1 MSWFG
6 PPPGASEPTAP
17 RRPASYLPPGGLGS
31 PGDVSAAGPFSGSA
45 TAYRHRYA
53 VGVAHKPGLI
63 ALKPLSPGDIL
74 DGSTKLVRRGTGT
87 VLGLSA
93 LTNAIA
99 VLPAVALVV
108 GVAGGTWLQRSG
120 ISRVINTASMV
131 GLLLTGGT
139 VLATIV
145 LTGLLA
151 PVAGEA
157 ILGRRISLAEA
168 WSAARSVLPRVLAT
182 SLAVA
187 GVAVG
192 PWVALVLGLVLVANA
207 PVPVVLVV
215 GFLLGVAAL
224 VATAWL
230 LPRMVFAGPAV
241 ALEGVGVRAGLAR
254 ASELSRRRYWPIL
267 GVSLL
272 AVAVSA
278 LVFLFF
284 ELVGVVIG
292 GIAIDLLDLT
302 RVQTASAMSFVT
314 PLSTLVSATLV
325 SPFLAGTV
333 ILQYVDARMRKE
345 GLDLVL
351 LRRTSTRAGAGS

>member
-31 PGDVSAAGPFSGSA
+31 PGNVGSAGEAPGSA

-53 VGVAHKPGLI
+53 VGAAHKPGLI

-74 DGSTKLVRRGTGT
+74 DGSTRLVRRGAGT
-87 VLGLSA
+87 VLGMSA
-93 LTNAIA
+93 LTNAVA

-108 GVAGGTWLQRSG
+108 GVLAGTWLQRSG
-120 ISRVINTASMV
+120 ISRVINTGSMV

-157 ILGRRISLAEA
+157 ILGRRVNLAEA
-168 WSAARSVLPRVLAT
+168 WSGVRSVLPRVLAT
-182 SLAVA
+182 SVAVA

-215 GFLLGVAAL
+215 GLLLGAAAL
-224 VATAWL
+224 VASVAL
-230 LPRMVFAGPAV
+230 LPRVVFAGPAV

-254 ASELSRRRYWPIL
+254 ATELSRGRYWPIL

-278 LVFLFF
+278 LVFLLL
-284 ELVGVVIG
+284 ELVGLVVG

-314 PLSTLVSATLV
+314 PLSTLVAASLV

-351 LRRTSTRAGAGS
+351 LRRTSARAGAGS